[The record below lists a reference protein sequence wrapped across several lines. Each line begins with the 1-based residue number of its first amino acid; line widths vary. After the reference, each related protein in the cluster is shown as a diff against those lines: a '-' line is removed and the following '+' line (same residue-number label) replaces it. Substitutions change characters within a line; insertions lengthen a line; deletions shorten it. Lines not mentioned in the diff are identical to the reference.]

1 MEVTGTLELSGI
13 ERLVIDQKDVWLREI
28 TRTNQIVWKK
38 EHTEKRKPHAKIVES
53 IKGYVKSGRHHVWV
67 HLNTVNVEHIPTDR
81 ATVHITGSSGPFM
94 FSTPRERRVVFF
106 DEASK
111 LQDGMF
117 IEVQKN
123 NLTGE
128 NVITVR

>member
-28 TRTNQIVWKK
+28 TRTNQIVWRK

-67 HLNTVNVEHIPTDR
+67 HLNTVNVEHLPTPSMEKIVGR
-81 ATVHITGSSGPFM
+81 LHPIGSVGQFM
-94 FSTPRERRVVFF
+94 LSDPDEERRV
-106 DEASK
+106 
-111 LQDGMF
+111 
-117 IEVQKN
+117 IIIN
-123 NLTGE
+123 NSNL
-128 NVITVR
+128 R